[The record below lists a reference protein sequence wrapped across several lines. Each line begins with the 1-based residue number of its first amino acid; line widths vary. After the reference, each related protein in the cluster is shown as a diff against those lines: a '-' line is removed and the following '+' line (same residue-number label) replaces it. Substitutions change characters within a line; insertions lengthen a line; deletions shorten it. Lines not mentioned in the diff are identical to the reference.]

1 LSSFYR
7 AAPPPILLACLLLQT
22 LILPGWCWG
31 AAEAGRPRI
40 GLVLGGGGAR
50 GAAHIGVL
58 KELERLQ
65 VPVDAI
71 VGTSMGAIVGGLY
84 ASGMTTAELEEL
96 VQTLDWKSALSDSG
110 TREELS
116 FRGKQDDEDF
126 PIRFELGVRDGKLL
140 LPQGVIQG
148 QRLDLVLRELTID
161 SSHIDD
167 FDELAIPFRAVA
179 SDLVSGDV
187 YVMGEG
193 DLALAIRA
201 SMSVPGAFAPV
212 QVNGHLLA
220 DGGLVGNL
228 GVEVI
233 ERMGVD
239 VIIAVDVEFPLYPE
253 EALLSAVGISEQ
265 VLTILM
271 HKETLRQIE
280 RLDEDD
286 VLIQPELGVFAS
298 TDFAGSPDAIEPGV
312 IATRAMAGR
321 LRELSVDDESFARY
335 QARRRAVPPRK
346 ETIDFVRVDHDG
358 RISTALLERR
368 MAVEPGDPVDPELFA
383 NEASRL
389 FGLRVFEK
397 VGYQLVEEG
406 DQLGVV
412 FSATSKRWG
421 PGYLRFGLA
430 IEDDFEGGT
439 SFNIAARYW
448 RPGLNAL
455 GAEWRTDLQVGTDP
469 GFATEFYQPLRG
481 DSRLFVAPRLEAGQ
495 RNFNVF
501 AAGEPVA
508 QLRLTEYEVGVDAGA
523 ELGTWGEVRVGAYR
537 GNSNA
542 RVKVGD
548 PAVPNTDIAT
558 GGVRAQ
564 LLVDTLDDA
573 RFPRSGVQA
582 GFALDLSRPVLGSDR
597 SYDRAAFDV
606 DSAWS
611 RGKNTIVAGL
621 QFGTS
626 LNSQSTLQDHYT
638 LGGFLRLSG
647 LERGE
652 LLGPY
657 AGLARL
663 VYYRRIGDAAGGLFE
678 MPVYIGASIESG
690 NVWTRSDAIG
700 FDSLLTNGSLFLG
713 LDSYFGPVYIAAG
726 MAEGGGTNFYLFV
739 GATPR

>member
-1 LSSFYR
+1 LSPFCR

-22 LILPGWCWG
+22 LIIPEGSWG
-31 AAEAGRPRI
+31 AVEPGRPRI

-84 ASGMTTAELEEL
+84 ASGMTIAELEEL
-96 VQTLDWKSALSDSG
+96 VRTLDWKSALSDSG
-110 TREELS
+110 AREELS
-116 FRGKQDDEDF
+116 FRGKQDDEAF
-126 PIRFELGVRDGKLL
+126 PIRFELGVRDGELL

-161 SSHIDD
+161 SSHVKD

-187 YVMGEG
+187 HVMGKG

-212 QVNGHLLA
+212 QVDGRLLA

-253 EALLSAVGISEQ
+253 DALISAVGISEQ
-265 VLTILM
+265 VLTILI

-286 VLIQPELGVFAS
+286 ILIQPELGVFAS
-298 TDFAGSPDAIEPGV
+298 TDFVGSPEAIEPGV
-312 IATRAMAGR
+312 LATRAKADR

-335 QARRRAVPPRK
+335 QARRRAAPPRK
-346 ETIDFVRVDHDG
+346 ETIDFVRVDQDG

-383 NEASRL
+383 REASRL

-406 DQLGVV
+406 DQLGVE

-421 PGYLRFGLA
+421 PGYLRFGLG

-439 SFNIAARYW
+439 AFNLAARYW

-469 GFATEFYQPLRG
+469 GVATEFYQPLRG

-508 QLRLTEYEVGVDAGA
+508 QLRLTEYEVGLDLGA
-523 ELGTWGEVRVGAYR
+523 ELGTWGEVRIGFYS

-548 PAVPNTDIAT
+548 PVPNADIAT
-558 GGVRAQ
+558 GGVRTQ
-564 LLVDTLDDA
+564 VLVDTLDDA
-573 RFPRSGVQA
+573 RFPRSGLQA
-582 GFALDLSRPVLGSDR
+582 GLTLDLSRPVLGADR
-597 SYDRAAFDV
+597 SYDTAGFDV

-611 RGKNTIVAGL
+611 RGRNTVVAGL

-626 LNSQSTLQDHYT
+626 LNSQSTLQDHFT

-652 LLGPY
+652 LSGPY

-690 NVWTRSDAIG
+690 NAWATSDAIG
-700 FDSLLTNGSLFLG
+700 FDSFLTNGSLFLG
-713 LDSYFGPVYIAAG
+713 LDSYFGPVYVAAG